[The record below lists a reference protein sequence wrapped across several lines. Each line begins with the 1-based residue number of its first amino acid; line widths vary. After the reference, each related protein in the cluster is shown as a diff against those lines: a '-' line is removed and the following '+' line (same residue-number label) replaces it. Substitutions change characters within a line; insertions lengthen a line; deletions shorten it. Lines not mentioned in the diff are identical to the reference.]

1 MGFDYII
8 FPEENRKEIT
18 PRDNTVFVSNIFELE
33 SWVRELA
40 SPQKHIKHWLS
51 AGGIEPC
58 KKDFYNLFLNYN
70 FNVVKDWKTHTSAL
84 SNDLALKKLNKLF
97 ENYCHF
103 LTDPRNNNHQ
113 LVDYLLLKNICPP
126 DEFLALL
133 PNLLSNNTDKNVSSI
148 VYKEIIDTVETQS
161 YDFTI
166 ARSKLN
172 KESFIKYIIA
182 QNNLRKRFPQ
192 LLGFYFNNPEEL
204 ILLLSQINDLT
215 EKEKKL
221 EDKIFKSLP
230 QNNDDEIMSYAFN
243 ILETNDLYEYDSKA
257 EKPVISKKILYILR
271 SRQNYIQKNAYIKVD
286 LLEKYLEKVL
296 STMQRLE
303 PAEKEILLTAF
314 LHKKDCYNKNTIK
327 NILNKFALR
336 RLKKVMFNE
345 NSKEKNLQPNLKSK
359 INYAKSAITE
369 LIPTNCCSLT
379 LNYRQPALTDI
390 LVLSETNK
398 LDNVLKQIE
407 RKLNTFTKSYNQ
419 SMFWFIAEAVSYWI
433 GRRTKN
439 LVDYGLKSN
448 IFGLPAKIGNFT
460 KNNPHNCKK
469 CILKEII
476 NHSNAQIRQLMW
488 LYFLQNDCKNCL
500 KPELTNFLA
509 KQHNKLLEQND
520 KNTSKSEC
528 EIKFISALL
537 DLNNFNSDFETSA
550 TNALN
555 NIKAGQ
561 PVQLRRTEELL
572 FPLYLML
579 KKNISPFN
587 LTGFGSILN
596 NSRFITEFIRLF
608 CMNNPNSE
616 LFIPI
621 RNISDIEKQI
631 LTTLSIFQLSSN
643 KELLK
648 IYILNNINDLPNMLI
663 ALKIL
668 HE

>member
-1 MGFDYII
+1 
-8 FPEENRKEIT
+8 
-18 PRDNTVFVSNIFELE
+18 
-33 SWVRELA
+33 
-40 SPQKHIKHWLS
+40 
-51 AGGIEPC
+51 
-58 KKDFYNLFLNYN
+58 
-70 FNVVKDWKTHTSAL
+70 
-84 SNDLALKKLNKLF
+84 
-97 ENYCHF
+97 
-103 LTDPRNNNHQ
+103 
-113 LVDYLLLKNICPP
+113 
-126 DEFLALL
+126 
-133 PNLLSNNTDKNVSSI
+133 
-148 VYKEIIDTVETQS
+148 
-161 YDFTI
+161 
-166 ARSKLN
+166 
-172 KESFIKYIIA
+172 
-182 QNNLRKRFPQ
+182 
-192 LLGFYFNNPEEL
+192 
-204 ILLLSQINDLT
+204 
-215 EKEKKL
+215 
-221 EDKIFKSLP
+221 
-230 QNNDDEIMSYAFN
+230 
-243 ILETNDLYEYDSKA
+243 
-257 EKPVISKKILYILR
+257 
-271 SRQNYIQKNAYIKVD
+271 
-286 LLEKYLEKVL
+286 
-296 STMQRLE
+296 
-303 PAEKEILLTAF
+303 
-314 LHKKDCYNKNTIK
+314 
-327 NILNKFALR
+327 
-336 RLKKVMFNE
+336 
-345 NSKEKNLQPNLKSK
+345 
-359 INYAKSAITE
+359 
-369 LIPTNCCSLT
+369 
-379 LNYRQPALTDI
+379 
-390 LVLSETNK
+390 
-398 LDNVLKQIE
+398 
-407 RKLNTFTKSYNQ
+407 
-419 SMFWFIAEAVSYWI
+419 
-433 GRRTKN
+433 
-439 LVDYGLKSN
+439 
-448 IFGLPAKIGNFT
+448 
-460 KNNPHNCKK
+460 
-469 CILKEII
+469 
-476 NHSNAQIRQLMW
+476 MW